1 MTDNPHQTEWII
13 CFTPHTNRGTW
24 RLFTFWRPQHQHCFA
39 VRYHKDI
46 DAWIYVECSSKQF
59 HFDLLTGDKATE
71 LINYMMKECECISIK
86 IKPITIFH
94 PRWLYCVS
102 FVKHLIG
109 IRGFFILTPYHLR
122 CELLK
127 LGGKVI
133 FNQLKEK

>member
-1 MTDNPHQTEWII
+1 
-13 CFTPHTNRGTW
+13 
-24 RLFTFWRPQHQHCFA
+24 
-39 VRYHKDI
+39 
-46 DAWIYVECSSKQF
+46 
-59 HFDLLTGDKATE
+59 
-71 LINYMMKECECISIK
+71 MMKECECISIK